1 MEENVNFDNEVLAYL
16 TIRKVWKLLRMV
28 LTLMIGLTDW
38 KPQAVHPGAPRD
50 QRSPQRLL
58 VSRPPPQ
65 ASKFRPPVTVS

>member
-38 KPQAVHPGAPRD
+38 KPQTVHPGAPRD
-50 QRSPQRLL
+50 
-58 VSRPPPQ
+58 
-65 ASKFRPPVTVS
+65 